1 MSLFHI
7 IQTKKIIT
15 MIDTFKKTIEDIL
28 EGLNFFDFSFF
39 ISGFATFFTLMFFL
53 EELFDKT
60 YEYKSV
66 YGVMAAII
74 LIYVCG
80 VVSFSMGKIIRTLIR
95 KYILEKI
102 KWDLLKV
109 KSFDEL
115 FEEGQKWAL
124 ENKKKTMHNATKKEL
139 PGQLSLS
146 EQKGMAYS
154 AMWIEIRRK
163 DECGIYYKPLYRQ
176 WVMQAVC
183 EGLMFSFLL
192 IILFSVVA
200 IFKEHSGYF
209 LYIAL
214 SIIGIC
220 GCCREAQR
228 YAENQIKEVI
238 ISYYELN
245 KED

>member
-1 MSLFHI
+1 
-7 IQTKKIIT
+7 

-39 ISGFATFFTLMFFL
+39 ISGFATFFTLMFFM
-53 EELFDKT
+53 EELFAKT

-66 YGVMAAII
+66 YGVLAAII

-80 VVSFSMGKIIRTLIR
+80 VVSFSMGKIIRPLIR
-95 KYILEKI
+95 KYLEKAR
-102 KWDLLKV
+102 WNWLKV

-124 ENKKKTMHNATKKEL
+124 ENKKKTMPGATTNDL
-139 PGQLSLS
+139 PGQLSFS
-146 EQKGMAYS
+146 DQKGMAYS

-163 DECGIYYKPLYRQ
+163 DERGTYYKPLYRQ

-192 IILFSVVA
+192 IILLSVVA
-200 IFKEHSGYF
+200 IYINTKEHSSYH
-209 LYIAL
+209 LYIASSIL
-214 SIIGIC
+214 AIIGIW

-228 YAENQIKEVI
+228 YAENQIKEVV
-238 ISYYELN
+238 ISYYCMMN
-245 KED
+245 QN

>member
-1 MSLFHI
+1 
-7 IQTKKIIT
+7 

-39 ISGFATFFTLMFFL
+39 ISGFATFFTLMFFM
-53 EELFDKT
+53 EELFAKT

-66 YGVMAAII
+66 YSVLAAII

-80 VVSFSMGKIIRTLIR
+80 VVSFSMGKIIRLLIR
-95 KYILEKI
+95 KYLEKAR
-102 KWDLLKV
+102 WNWLKV

-124 ENKKKTMHNATKKEL
+124 ENKKKKMYGAKTNDL
-139 PGQLSLS
+139 PGQLSFS
-146 EQKGMAYS
+146 DQKGMAYS

-163 DECGIYYKPLYRQ
+163 DERGTYYKPLYRQ

-192 IILFSVVA
+192 IILLSVVA
-200 IFKEHSGYF
+200 IYINTKEHSSCH
-209 LYIAL
+209 LYIASSIL
-214 SIIGIC
+214 AIIGIW

-228 YAENQIKEVI
+228 YAENQIKEVV
-238 ISYYELN
+238 ISYYCMMN
-245 KED
+245 QN

>member
-1 MSLFHI
+1 
-7 IQTKKIIT
+7 

-39 ISGFATFFTLMFFL
+39 ISGFATFFTLMFFM
-53 EELFDKT
+53 EELFAKT

-66 YGVMAAII
+66 YGVLAAII

-95 KYILEKI
+95 KYLEKAR
-102 KWDLLKV
+102 WNWLKV

-124 ENKKKTMHNATKKEL
+124 ENKKKTMPGATTNDL
-139 PGQLSLS
+139 PGQLSFS
-146 EQKGMAYS
+146 DQKGMAYS

-163 DECGIYYKPLYRQ
+163 DERGTYYKPLYRQ

-192 IILFSVVA
+192 IIQFSVVA
-200 IFKEHSGYF
+200 IYINTKEHSSYH
-209 LYIAL
+209 LYIASSIL
-214 SIIGIC
+214 AIIGIW

-228 YAENQIKEVI
+228 YAENQIKEVV
-238 ISYYELN
+238 ISYYCMMN
-245 KED
+245 QN

>member
-1 MSLFHI
+1 
-7 IQTKKIIT
+7 

-39 ISGFATFFTLMFFL
+39 ISGFATFFTLMFFM

-66 YGVMAAII
+66 YGVLAAII

-95 KYILEKI
+95 KCLEKAR
-102 KWDLLKV
+102 WNWLKV

-115 FEEGQKWAL
+115 FEEGQRWAL
-124 ENKKKTMHNATKKEL
+124 ENKKNTMPGATINDL

-146 EQKGMAYS
+146 DQKGMAYS

-163 DECGIYYKPLYRQ
+163 DESGTYYKPLYRQ

-192 IILFSVVA
+192 IVLFSVVA
-200 IFKEHSGYF
+200 INTKEHSSYH
-209 LYIAL
+209 LYIASSIL
-214 SIIGIC
+214 AIIGIW

-238 ISYYELN
+238 ISYYCMMN
-245 KED
+245 QN

>member
-1 MSLFHI
+1 
-7 IQTKKIIT
+7 

-39 ISGFATFFTLMFFL
+39 ISGFATFFTLMFFM
-53 EELFDKT
+53 EELFAKT

-66 YGVMAAII
+66 YGVLAAII

-80 VVSFSMGKIIRTLIR
+80 VVSFSMGKIIRPLIR
-95 KYILEKI
+95 KYLEKAR
-102 KWDLLKV
+102 WNWLKV

-124 ENKKKTMHNATKKEL
+124 ENKKKTMPGATTNDL
-139 PGQLSLS
+139 PGQLSFS
-146 EQKGMAYS
+146 DQKGMAYS
-154 AMWIEIRRK
+154 AMWIEIRSK
-163 DECGIYYKPLYRQ
+163 DERGTYYQPHYRQ

-192 IILFSVVA
+192 IILLSVVA
-200 IFKEHSGYF
+200 IYINTKEHSSCH
-209 LYIAL
+209 LYIASSIL
-214 SIIGIC
+214 AIIGIW

-228 YAENQIKEVI
+228 YAENQIKEVV
-238 ISYYELN
+238 ISYYCMMN
-245 KED
+245 QN

>member
-1 MSLFHI
+1 
-7 IQTKKIIT
+7 

-39 ISGFATFFTLMFFL
+39 ISGFATFFTLMFFM
-53 EELFDKT
+53 EELFAKT

-66 YGVMAAII
+66 YGVLAAII

-95 KYILEKI
+95 KYLEKAR
-102 KWDLLKV
+102 WNWLKV

-124 ENKKKTMHNATKKEL
+124 ENKKKTMPGATTNDL
-139 PGQLSLS
+139 PGQLSFS
-146 EQKGMAYS
+146 DQKGMAYS

-163 DECGIYYKPLYRQ
+163 DERGTYYKPLYRQ

-192 IILFSVVA
+192 IILFSFVA
-200 IFKEHSGYF
+200 IYINTKGHSSYH
-209 LYIAL
+209 LYIASSIL
-214 SIIGIC
+214 AIIGIW

-228 YAENQIKEVI
+228 YAENQIKEVV
-238 ISYYELN
+238 ISYYCMMNQESHVA
-245 KED
+245 

>member
-1 MSLFHI
+1 
-7 IQTKKIIT
+7 

-39 ISGFATFFTLMFFL
+39 ISGFATFFTLMFFM
-53 EELFDKT
+53 EELFAKT

-66 YGVMAAII
+66 YGVLAAII

-95 KYILEKI
+95 KYLEKAR
-102 KWDLLKV
+102 WNWLKV

-124 ENKKKTMHNATKKEL
+124 ENKKKTMPGATTNDL
-139 PGQLSLS
+139 PEQLSFS
-146 EQKGMAYS
+146 DQKGMAYS

-163 DECGIYYKPLYRQ
+163 DERGTYYKPLYRQ

-192 IILFSVVA
+192 IILFSFVA
-200 IFKEHSGYF
+200 IYINTKGHSSYH
-209 LYIAL
+209 LYIASSIL
-214 SIIGIC
+214 AIIGIW

-228 YAENQIKEVI
+228 YAENQIKEVV
-238 ISYYELN
+238 ISYYCMMN
-245 KED
+245 QN

>member
-1 MSLFHI
+1 
-7 IQTKKIIT
+7 

-39 ISGFATFFTLMFFL
+39 ISGFATFFTLMFFM
-53 EELFDKT
+53 EEQFAKT

-66 YGVMAAII
+66 YGVLAAII

-95 KYILEKI
+95 KYLEKAR
-102 KWDLLKV
+102 WNWLKV

-124 ENKKKTMHNATKKEL
+124 ENKKKTMPGATTNDL
-139 PGQLSLS
+139 PGQLSFS
-146 EQKGMAYS
+146 DQKGMAYS

-163 DECGIYYKPLYRQ
+163 DERGTYYKPLYRQ

-192 IILFSVVA
+192 IILFSFVA
-200 IFKEHSGYF
+200 IYINTKGHSSYH
-209 LYIAL
+209 LYIASSIL
-214 SIIGIC
+214 AIIGIW

-228 YAENQIKEVI
+228 YAENQIKEVV
-238 ISYYELN
+238 ISYYCMMN
-245 KED
+245 QN

>member
-1 MSLFHI
+1 
-7 IQTKKIIT
+7 

-39 ISGFATFFTLMFFL
+39 ISGFATFFTLMFFM
-53 EELFDKT
+53 EELFAKT

-66 YGVMAAII
+66 YGVLAAII

-95 KYILEKI
+95 KYLEKAR
-102 KWDLLKV
+102 WNWLKV

-124 ENKKKTMHNATKKEL
+124 ENKKKTMPGATTNDL
-139 PGQLSLS
+139 PGQLSFS
-146 EQKGMAYS
+146 DQKRMAYS

-163 DECGIYYKPLYRQ
+163 DERGTYYKPLYRQ

-192 IILFSVVA
+192 IILLSVVA
-200 IFKEHSGYF
+200 IYINTKEHSSYH
-209 LYIAL
+209 LYIASSIL
-214 SIIGIC
+214 AIIGIW

-228 YAENQIKEVI
+228 YAENQIKEVV
-238 ISYYELN
+238 ISYYCMMN
-245 KED
+245 QN

>member
-1 MSLFHI
+1 
-7 IQTKKIIT
+7 

-39 ISGFATFFTLMFFL
+39 ISGFATFFTLMFFM
-53 EELFDKT
+53 EELFAKT

-66 YGVMAAII
+66 YGVLAAII

-95 KYILEKI
+95 KYLEKAR
-102 KWDLLKV
+102 WNWLKV

-124 ENKKKTMHNATKKEL
+124 ENKKKTMPGATTNDL
-139 PGQLSLS
+139 PGQLSFS
-146 EQKGMAYS
+146 DQKGMAYS

-163 DECGIYYKPLYRQ
+163 DERGTYYKPLYRQ

-192 IILFSVVA
+192 IILLSVVA
-200 IFKEHSGYF
+200 IYINTKEHSSYH
-209 LYIAL
+209 LYIASSIL
-214 SIIGIC
+214 AIIGIW

-228 YAENQIKEVI
+228 YAENQIKEVV
-238 ISYYELN
+238 ISYYCMMN
-245 KED
+245 QN